1 MPRPTID
8 YLNARRALKPASGGK
23 VYNREV
29 RYAEDDGIRVLQRL
43 NDNGLKTAIETVG
56 GVRALAS
63 LIGLSPHTIYR
74 WRRVPAE
81 RIVRIEEVTDVPRDV
96 LRPDL
101 YEGWAPYEQESV
113 KVTTRGQWAQ
123 IQKLG
128 RAARWRKLSKKQRSE
143 IMRAVR
149 SRTDRTLRPAPI
161 QSNSCEAGIRCRAV
175 SGQ

>member
-1 MPRPTID
+1 MTMPRPTID
-8 YLNARRALKPASGGK
+8 YLNARRASKPASGGK
-23 VYNREV
+23 VYSREV

-101 YEGWAPYEQESV
+101 YEGWKRQAPPKPLAPSKPKPGQYTYAQFLEMAAKGEV
-113 KVTTRGQWAQ
+113 K
-123 IQKLG
+123 
-128 RAARWRKLSKKQRSE
+128 AR
-143 IMRAVR
+143 
-149 SRTDRTLRPAPI
+149 PI
-161 QSNSCEAGIRCRAV
+161 GFFEAGP
-175 SGQ
+175 Q